1 MIPEDSKPGRS
12 GPWFAWLQ
20 GQLCANTVPSKVCQD
35 GQNGVVEGAA
45 RMGPCSLLWEHPP
58 AWPCEVVRRGWGQR
72 GSQWGVRAVEGP
84 VGLGG
89 GSGTLEVLR
98 NNCLLPS
105 GNGQP
110 SLFSPG
116 VYEPPFCLPSALSQF
131 RGRSLR
137 FTIVGPDWYVVGPH
151 APRHSLFIHS
161 EPPLVHLS
169 FYHEAIYPANTDL
182 SELGPVYPRGCPGEP
197 DRPTL
202 GPELRTPLDGQLSNV
217 IS

>member
-20 GQLCANTVPSKVCQD
+20 GQLCANTVPSKVYQE

-72 GSQWGVRAVEGP
+72 GSRWGVRAVEGP
-84 VGLGG
+84 AGLGG

-98 NNCLLPS
+98 NNCLRPS

-116 VYEPPFCLPSALSQF
+116 VSWGLCATILSSLCPKSVQSEEPQVHSCRPGLVCSWAPETLS
-131 RGRSLR
+131 L
-137 FTIVGPDWYVVGPH
+137 H
-151 APRHSLFIHS
+151 
-161 EPPLVHLS
+161 PL
-169 FYHEAIYPANTDL
+169 
-182 SELGPVYPRGCPGEP
+182 
-197 DRPTL
+197 
-202 GPELRTPLDGQLSNV
+202 
-217 IS
+217 